1 MSEVER
7 SEASLYIVATPI
19 GNLLDLSPRARE
31 VLAAVDVVAAED
43 TRHTGR
49 LLKHFG
55 IKTALF
61 ALHEHNERDATAVLL
76 GRLAEG
82 ASVAL
87 VSDAGTPLVSDP
99 GFRIVQAAHR
109 RGIRVSPV
117 PGPSAVV
124 AALSVSGLPTDR
136 YCFEGF
142 LPAKKTARRAR
153 LAALR
158 DESRSMVFYVAVHRI
173 AIALEDLVEAFGAAR
188 EAFLGRELTKMH
200 EQCVA
205 ATLGELL
212 GKVHSAAIAARGEFV
227 IVVAG
232 KPGGDTGDAA
242 SATAATADRLLAA
255 LVDVLPGRQAA
266 SIVAD
271 VCGLARNEVYR
282 RMLRMTDDRPD
293 EGD

>member
-1 MSEVER
+1 MSRVGLNK
-7 SEASLYIVATPI
+7 ASLYVVATPI
-19 GNLLDLSPRARE
+19 GNLQDLSPRACE
-31 VLAAVDVVAAED
+31 ILSSVDVVAAED

-55 IKTALF
+55 IKTSLF
-61 ALHEHNERDATAVLL
+61 ALHEHNERDATDLL
-76 GRLAEG
+76 LRRLTEG
-82 ASVAL
+82 VSVAL

-109 RGIRVSPV
+109 QGIRVSPV

-124 AALSVSGLPTDR
+124 AGLCVSGLPMDR

-142 LPAKKTARRAR
+142 LPAKKTARRDR
-153 LAALR
+153 LAALQ
-158 DESRSMVFYVAVHRI
+158 DELRSMVFYVAVHRI
-173 AIALEDLVEAFGAAR
+173 AAALEDLVAAFGAAR

-212 GKVHSAAIAARGEFV
+212 AKVNAAEIAAKGEFV
-227 IVVAG
+227 VVVGG
-232 KPGGDTGDAA
+232 KPSGDTTD
-242 SATAATADRLLAA
+242 SAKPSAVTADRLLAA
-255 LVDVLPGRQAA
+255 LVDVMPGRQAA
-266 SIVAD
+266 TLVAQ
-271 VCGLARNEVYR
+271 VCDLPRNEVYR
-282 RMLRMTDDRPD
+282 LMLRMTDGRPG